1 VDHISSEPTHGWT
14 VAQLIRDSSS
24 RFAERTALVDGEV
37 RLSYAELG
45 ELVECAAE
53 ALIASGATAGDRV
66 CVWSPNTF
74 HWVVAALAAH
84 SAGAV
89 LVPLNTRFTAVE
101 ALDVLRRTRAR
112 FLFLPDRFLG
122 RDYLSGLRAAEPEG
136 ADTPLPG
143 SPDQAEARDPGRPVP
158 GLPDLALAITVPVE
172 GVRHDAHTG
181 VLTWEEFQGRAGGAG
196 EEAEARALAVA
207 PEALCDIL
215 FTSGTTGRPKGAM
228 SSHRQTIAV
237 AAAWAERAGVTA
249 ADRYL
254 IINPFFHSFGYK
266 AGFIP
271 CLLTGATILPQ
282 LTFDI
287 ERTLELV
294 EREGV
299 SILPGPPTIY
309 QTLLEHPGRSEH
321 DTSSLRLAVTGSAMV
336 PVALVER
343 MQREL
348 SFETIIT
355 AYGLSEAVVVTMCL
369 PGDDPETISRTSG
382 CATAG
387 FEIKIVDSGG
397 RELAAKEDGEIL
409 LRGPNVMLG
418 YLDDPRATAEAIEP
432 DGWLHTGDVGNLDAR
447 GYLTITDRLKDMFT
461 VGGFNVFPAEIE
473 NALLRLDGVLE
484 VAAIGVPDERLGS
497 VGKVFIVGRRGHE
510 LTAQRVL
517 EFCRDRLANFKVPRS
532 VEFLDA
538 LPRSAA
544 GKVLK
549 HELPQNEAAES
560 AV

>member
-1 VDHISSEPTHGWT
+1 M
-14 VAQLIRDSSS
+14 DSSS
-24 RFAERTALVDGEV
+24 RFAERTAIVDGEA
-37 RLSYAELG
+37 RLTYGELG
-45 ELVECAAE
+45 ELVRSSSE
-53 ALIASGATAGDRV
+53 ALIASGVVAGDRV

-89 LVPLNTRFTAVE
+89 LVPLNTRFTGVE

-112 FLFLPDRFLG
+112 VLFLPDRFLG
-122 RDYLSGLRAAEPEG
+122 RDYLSSLCAAEPEG
-136 ADTPLPG
+136 ADAPF
-143 SPDQAEARDPGRPVP
+143 SISSDQPQKADRDVPVR

-172 GVRHDAHTG
+172 GLPRDAHAG
-181 VLTWEEFQGRAGGAG
+181 VLTWQEFQGRAEVTAQ
-196 EEAEARALAVA
+196 EAEARALAVA
-207 PEALCDIL
+207 PEDLCDIL

-237 AAAWAERAGVTA
+237 AQAWADRAEVTSE
-249 ADRYL
+249 DRYL

-271 CLLTGATILPQ
+271 CLLRGATILPQ

-299 SILPGPPTIY
+299 TILPGPPTIY

-343 MQREL
+343 MAREL
-348 SFETIIT
+348 SFKTIIT
-355 AYGLSEAVVVTMCL
+355 AYGLSEAVVVSMCK

-387 FEIKIVDSGG
+387 FEIKIVDAVG
-397 RELAAKEDGEIL
+397 RELAAGEAGEIL

-418 YLDDPRATAEAIEP
+418 YLDDPQATAEAIEP
-432 DGWLHTGDVGNLDAR
+432 DGWLHTGDIGNLDER

-473 NALLRLDGVLE
+473 NALLRLEGVLE

-497 VGKVFIVGRRGHE
+497 VGKVFIVGRSGHE
-510 LTAQRVL
+510 LTSERVL
-517 EFCRDRLANFKVPRS
+517 AFCRDRLANFKVPRG
-532 VEFLDA
+532 VEFVDA

-549 HELPQNEAAES
+549 HDLPRGEGAKSPGMNGIVLNPE
-560 AV
+560 VVP